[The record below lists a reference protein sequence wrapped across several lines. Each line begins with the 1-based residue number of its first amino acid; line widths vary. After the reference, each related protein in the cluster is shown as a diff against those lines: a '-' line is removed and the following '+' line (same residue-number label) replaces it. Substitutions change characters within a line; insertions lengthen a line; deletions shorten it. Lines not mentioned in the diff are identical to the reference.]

1 MKKFGIFAAA
11 FAILASASC
20 MEETIAPE
28 TVTGDGA
35 SFTATRADYNG
46 ATKTVLVDGCKV
58 EWKAGDQIALFNT
71 KGTSYTETGLPAT
84 ETWRR
89 CFPFN
94 TQNNGSSARFVINST
109 DNSAKAE
116 GAQPYLFLYPYD
128 WSYLSYMDSDHMMCR
143 FWLTDQAATLG
154 SFDPKYAPAVAKSQT
169 LDEKVVFKN
178 LLPLL
183 KFTVPAS
190 LDGRINKITVTSNN
204 PDEDGFVAGNM
215 ICDYTGDTPVVKV
228 FSEFKEGYKYKG
240 GSPSVALRFTKVE
253 NNKTVEDP
261 TPGMA
266 TGDYYLAIAPK
277 TYSEGITITVR
288 YTDGTTSTRSS
299 SSSVELRSGV
309 IYDMGNVG
317 AENYSGPGIALPY
330 VFSFFAGNGT
340 INIPKYVTTETV
352 TTNTHYRLAD
362 SETGSLFDVKTT
374 GTAATFWAN
383 KWRGHD
389 GVIGQYFTT
398 QESAGDKHKESY
410 YMLTVPLRVSLPQTF
425 RVSFGF
431 FIDKGYA
438 DAIKDW
444 KLEYSKDATA
454 WYDGDTYE
462 FEKILKCYSSEITSQ
477 VTFNAGDNL
486 YLRWIP
492 VGSASTSGVG
502 TTTGMESGARV
513 LLTNGIVISDIV
525 SRNSVASGNV
535 YAEDF
540 DRINGGVDYHHAGQ
554 EDGIEKLGLLG
565 ELFGSN
571 INTWNEEQKNGLS
584 GSNIVERPG
593 YVQIGYAT
601 CPNDDRNVGSSD
613 MTKYVGSLLTPALKE
628 ATGTIKLS
636 FKAMCYKSPF
646 YGRAGMSA
654 NPPIDITDI
663 VVNIKGEGSF
673 NPSSPVTSMTLS
685 GISTSGF
692 DTQNLTIYNSDAT
705 TQIEFT
711 SPANTD
717 KFTRWFLDDICV
729 NKAE

>member
-58 EWKAGDQIALFNT
+58 EWTAGNQVLVFGKNVGDAKDDN
-71 KGTSYTETGLPAT
+71 AT
-84 ETWRR
+84 
-89 CFPFN
+89 
-94 TQNNGSSARFVINST
+94 NGSETFDAEDWR
-109 DNSAKAE
+109 SAKWFKTQTGGSHVVFNCTDETFSLVQSQEYIMLHPAGGNYYGLCTD
-116 GAQPYLFLYPYD
+116 GAR
-128 WSYLSYMDSDHMMCR
+128 YMR
-143 FWLTDQAATLG
+143 FWLSDQTATPGTYNETYGYCAAKA
-154 SFDPKYAPAVAKSQT
+154 SDFSKP
-169 LDEKVVFKN
+169 VVFKN

-204 PDEDGFVAGNM
+204 PTEDGFVAGNM

-240 GSPSVALRFTKVE
+240 GNPSVALRFTKVE

-317 AENYSGPGIALPY
+317 AENYDGHGIALPY
-330 VFSFFAGNGT
+330 VFPFYATAATGNS
-340 INIPKYVTTETV
+340 PKYVNTSGMDPKNGAILPLTDV
-352 TTNTHYRLAD
+352 TSGGVFSAKTNGDAGVYYWSNSWYGQDNAY
-362 SETGSLFDVKTT
+362 SKSFTGEDT
-374 GTAATFWAN
+374 
-383 KWRGHD
+383 
-389 GVIGQYFTT
+389 YF
-398 QESAGDKHKESY
+398 
-410 YMLTVPLRVSLPQTF
+410 MLTAPLRTSLPATF

-431 FIDKGYA
+431 WVDGTTNA
-438 DAIKDW
+438 LIKDW
-444 KLEYSKDATA
+444 KVQYSKDNQT
-454 WYDGDTYE
+454 WYDGASFEMQTVLKTY
-462 FEKILKCYSSEITSQ
+462 SVEITTKE
-477 VTFNAGDNL
+477 VTFGAGDTL

-492 VGSASTSGVG
+492 VGNG
-502 TTTGMESGARV
+502 TTDGKGAV
-513 LLTNGIVISDIV
+513 VHFVGGVVITDVISPD
-525 SRNSVASGNV
+525 SKATGNV

-540 DRINGGVDYHHAGQ
+540 DRINGGVDYRHAGQ
-554 EDGIEKLGLLG
+554 TDGTEKLGLLA
-565 ELFGSN
+565 EIFGDKIEN
-571 INTWNEEQKNGLS
+571 WTAEQKNGLS
-584 GSNIVERPG
+584 GSNVVARTG
-593 YVQIGYAT
+593 YAQIGYAT
-601 CPNDDRNVGSSD
+601 YSNRNAGPGSA
-613 MTKYVGSLLTPALKE
+613 TKYEGSLLTPVLTKAS
-628 ATGTIKLS
+628 GTINLS
-636 FKAMCYKSPF
+636 FKAMCYKDPF
-646 YGRAGMSA
+646 IVRSGMTAGRL
-654 NPPIDITDI
+654 PVDVTDI
-663 VVNIKGEGSF
+663 VVNIKGAGSF
-673 NPSSPVTSMTLS
+673 DSASSVTSKTLS
-685 GISTSGF
+685 GISTSKF
-692 DTQNLTIYNSDAT
+692 DLKTLHIYNSEAT

-711 SPANTD
+711 SPTGTG

-729 NKAE
+729 SK

>member
-1 MKKFGIFAAA
+1 MKNLTGKGGNIMKKFGIFAAA

-89 CFPFN
+89 CFPFT

-190 LDGRINKITVTSNN
+190 LDGRITKITVTGNN
-204 PDEDGFVAGNM
+204 SENVAGNM
-215 ICDYTGDTPVVKV
+215 LCDYTGDEPKVYV
-228 FSEFKEGYKYKG
+228 FSEFKEEYKYKG
-240 GSPSVALRFTKVE
+240 GKTSVALTSA
-253 NNKTVEDP
+253 
-261 TPGMA
+261 GMA
-266 TGDYYLAIAPK
+266 AGDYYLAIAPK
-277 TYSEGITITVR
+277 TYSKGLKVTVT
-288 YTDGTTSTRSS
+288 YTDTKTSTRSS

-317 AENYSGPGIALPY
+317 AENYDGPGVALPY
-330 VFSFFAGNGT
+330 VFPLYATAATGNK
-340 INIPKYVTTETV
+340 PKYVTM
-352 TTNTHYRLAD
+352 TTLTAKTHLQFK
-362 SETGSLFDVKTT
+362 EEGTGALFDMKTS
-374 GTAATFWAN
+374 
-383 KWRGHD
+383 
-389 GVIGQYFTT
+389 GVEAFYWSNSWYGQDNAYGNNFTDEKTYF
-398 QESAGDKHKESY
+398 
-410 YMLTVPLRVSLPQTF
+410 MLTAPLRTSLPTTF

-431 FIDKGYA
+431 WVDGTQSA
-438 DAIKDW
+438 LIKDW
-444 KLEYSKDATA
+444 KVQYSKDNQN
-454 WYDGDTYE
+454 WYDGASFEMQTVLKTY
-462 FEKILKCYSSEITSQ
+462 SVEITTKE
-477 VTFNAGDNL
+477 VTFSAGDTI

-492 VGSASTSGVG
+492 VGNGTTNGQGAVVHFVSGV
-502 TTTGMESGARV
+502 
-513 LLTNGIVISDIV
+513 VITDVTSPD
-525 SRNSVASGNV
+525 SKATGNV

-540 DRINGGVDYHHAGQ
+540 DRINGGLDYRHAGQ
-554 EDGIEKLGLLG
+554 ANGTEKLGLLA
-565 ELFGSN
+565 EVFGDKIENWSA
-571 INTWNEEQKNGLS
+571 EQKNGLS
-584 GSNIVERPG
+584 GSNVVARTG
-593 YVQIGYAT
+593 YAQIGYAT
-601 CPNDDRNVGSSD
+601 YSNRNAGPGSA
-613 MTKYVGSLLTPALKE
+613 TKYEGSLFTPVLTKAS
-628 ATGTIKLS
+628 GTINLS
-636 FKAMCYKSPF
+636 FKAMCYKDPF
-646 YGRAGMSA
+646 IVRSGMTAGCL
-654 NPPIDITDI
+654 PVDVTDI
-663 VVNIKGEGSF
+663 VVNIKGAGSF
-673 NPSSPVTSMTLS
+673 DSASSVTSKTLS
-685 GISTSGF
+685 GISTSKF
-692 DTQNLTIYNSDAT
+692 DLKTLQIYDSDAT

-711 SPANTD
+711 SPTGTG